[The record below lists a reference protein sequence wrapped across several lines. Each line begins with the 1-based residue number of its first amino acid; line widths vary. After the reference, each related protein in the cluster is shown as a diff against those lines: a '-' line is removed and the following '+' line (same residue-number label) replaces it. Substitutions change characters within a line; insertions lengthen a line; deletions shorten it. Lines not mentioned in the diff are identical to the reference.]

1 MKITLIKQRPSFISV
16 SKTPK
21 LLSLVIVLI
30 FLANFFIFVSP
41 VRGSDPVLIMPLGDS
56 ITRGE
61 DLVGYR
67 RELYVDLKN
76 AGYNVDFVGSLQ
88 DGSSTGYTFDYDH
101 EGHGGWSDA
110 MIAGSV
116 FSFLTANPADIVL
129 LHIGTN
135 GIDPDPNQVRDI
147 LDEVDRFSEDVI
159 VVLARIINRQI
170 PISEV
175 TEFNDN
181 VEAMA

>member
-1 MKITLIKQRPSFISV
+1 MKITLIKKRPSFISV

-41 VRGSDPVLIMPLGDS
+41 VRCSDPVLIMPLGDS

-76 AGYNVDFVGSLQ
+76 AGYDVDFVGSLQ

-101 EGHGGWSDA
+101 EGHGGW
-110 MIAGSV
+110 IRC
-116 FSFLTANPADIVL
+116 
-129 LHIGTN
+129 H
-135 GIDPDPNQVRDI
+135 
-147 LDEVDRFSEDVI
+147 DR
-159 VVLARIINRQI
+159 
-170 PISEV
+170 
-175 TEFNDN
+175 
-181 VEAMA
+181 